1 MASRSCVP
9 DKRRPRCRCCSGRG
23 SSRRGSLWRIS
34 IMESRCT
41 KWDATRA
48 PRRCLD
54 VQPILAP
61 ADPAPWTNL
70 SAALVALGH
79 APAARAAARRAIRAA
94 PDLAEAH
101 YALGAAELAA
111 DDPQAAQESF
121 LRAIQRRRDMPQAW
135 INLVLIL
142 ARQGQAGLA
151 QQAIAQGLAACP
163 GNGALRAAQA
173 SFALLSGEH
182 DAAIATLRDVL
193 VQDPGC
199 VAARLTLAEAVLL
212 DEGPREALALLDG
225 AAPAGREGAHWRAH
239 RALAL
244 LQLNEDAAAQLEL
257 GAVAPPYGDAAIL
270 ISWARCNLAL
280 HAGRMD
286 EAAQEAAHMD
296 TLAADE
302 AGMLYEHRV
311 IAHYNL
317 ARYHH
322 RAGRTRSAFDH
333 WAAGHRLLAR
343 LQPFSRSGH
352 AAFIDASIAL
362 YDRARLHAGPVA
374 AQRRSGSGLRRRA
387 AAIRHNTD
395 RADPCRAYQRA
406 RCGRACRAAT
416 SHAALRA
423 AVVGRGDDAHDRAR
437 TRRRSTKSPKR
448 T

>member
-1 MASRSCVP
+1 M
-9 DKRRPRCRCCSGRG
+9 
-23 SSRRGSLWRIS
+23 
-34 IMESRCT
+34 
-41 KWDATRA
+41 
-48 PRRCLD
+48 
-54 VQPILAP
+54 
-61 ADPAPWTNL
+61 
-70 SAALVALGH
+70 SAALVALGF

-142 ARQGQAGLA
+142 ARQGQWAWRSRRSRGGLA
-151 QQAIAQGLAACP
+151 VCP
-163 GNGALRAAQA
+163 GNEALRAAQA

-225 AAPAGREGAHWRAH
+225 APPAGREGAHWRAH

-280 HAGRMD
+280 RAGRVD
-286 EAAQEAAHMD
+286 EAAQEAAHVD
-296 TLAADE
+296 ALAADE
-302 AGMLYEHRV
+302 AGCCTEHRV

-333 WAAGHRLLAR
+333 WAAGQALLHVCNRFRA
-343 LQPFSRSGH
+343 PGMPRSLMP
-352 AAFIDASIAL
+352 ASPCTIVPGFMPGQLRPA
-362 YDRARLHAGPVA
+362 PI
-374 AQRRSGSGLRRRA
+374 GLRSSSSGCR
-387 AAIRHNTD
+387 
-395 RADPCRAYQRA
+395 DPAQ
-406 RCGRACRAAT
+406 
-416 SHAALRA
+416 H
-423 AVVGRGDDAHDRAR
+423 
-437 TRRRSTKSPKR
+437 
-448 T
+448 

>member
-1 MASRSCVP
+1 MSRSFDKEMQADVARAIACHAERRYDEAARLFESVRADAP
-9 DKRRPRCRCCSGRG
+9 DDADVLRLNGLALVRAGQT
-23 SSRRGSLWRIS
+23 SSALPLLQRARQL
-34 IMESRCT
+34 
-41 KWDATRA
+41 A
-48 PRRCLD
+48 PREPLAHLHYGIALHEMGRYERAAALFRRAAL
-54 VQPILAP
+54 LAP

-79 APAARAAARRAIRAA
+79 APAARAAARRAIRSA

-257 GAVAPPYGDAAIL
+257 GVVAPPYGDAAIL

-280 HAGRMD
+280 HAGRTD

-302 AGMLYEHRV
+302 AGMLY
-311 IAHYNL
+311 
-317 ARYHH
+317 
-322 RAGRTRSAFDH
+322 RA
-333 WAAGHRLLAR
+333 
-343 LQPFSRSGH
+343 SG
-352 AAFIDASIAL
+352 
-362 YDRARLHAGPVA
+362 DRAL
-374 AQRRSGSGLRRRA
+374 
-387 AAIRHNTD
+387 
-395 RADPCRAYQRA
+395 
-406 RCGRACRAAT
+406 
-416 SHAALRA
+416 
-423 AVVGRGDDAHDRAR
+423 
-437 TRRRSTKSPKR
+437 
-448 T
+448 